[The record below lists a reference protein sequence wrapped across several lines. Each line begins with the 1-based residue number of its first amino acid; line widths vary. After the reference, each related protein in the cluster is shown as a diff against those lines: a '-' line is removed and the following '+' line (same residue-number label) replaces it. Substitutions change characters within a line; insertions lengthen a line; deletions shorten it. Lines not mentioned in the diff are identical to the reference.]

1 MIVISASLP
10 LPRGTGKT
18 IVLVERDGL
27 LRESLSA
34 ALRHFGEPH
43 LIGAFETIR
52 DAYEAMAALTPGVLV
67 TDVPCPEDSVGLAT
81 LLGFMRDFPGVGIVF
96 LLGKDDALPR
106 ELMAAITEGSPA
118 GRCCLRKPG
127 ITSLATLVR
136 VIHACADGLIVFDPD
151 IVNPSVG
158 LKTPVPVRSAAR
170 DEFKRLFSQ
179 RQREVLELMAQ
190 GLSNRHIADRLF
202 VAERTV
208 ENHIHQIY
216 HRLPDPF
223 RNPGYHLR
231 VAAALSYLG
240 HPLPVEPGGGSSAG

>member
-1 MIVISASLP
+1 M
-10 LPRGTGKT
+10 
-18 IVLVERDGL
+18 LVERDGL
-27 LRESLSA
+27 LRECLST
-34 ALRHFGEPH
+34 ALRHIDEPR
-43 LIGAFETIR
+43 LVGVFETIR
-52 DAYEAMAALTPGVLV
+52 AAYRAMAALRPGVLV
-67 TDVPCPEDSVGLAT
+67 TDVPSSEDAAEVAT
-81 LLGFMRDFPGVGIVF
+81 LLSVMREFPGVGIVF
-96 LLGKDDALPR
+96 LLGKDETLPQ
-106 ELMAAITEGSPA
+106 ELLAAITDGSPA

-136 VIHACADGLIVFDPD
+136 VIHACGDGFIVFDPG

-158 LKTPVPVRSAAR
+158 LSRPAPVQTPSR

-179 RQREVLELMAQ
+179 RQQEVLELMAQ

-223 RNPGYHLR
+223 RSPGYHLR

-240 HPLPVEPGGGSSAG
+240 HPVPVEPGGGRSAR